1 MAVLTREQLLEKV
14 KTRIGESTSDDD
26 LALLEDITDTF
37 DSVQST
43 EQEDWKK
50 KYEAND
56 AEWRK
61 KYRDRFFN
69 SPADTTDPLDPNPD
83 TRSAEEK
90 RSEEITVNDLFKE
103 V

>member
-1 MAVLTREQLLEKV
+1 MAILTREQLLEKV
-14 KTRIGESTSDDD
+14 KAKIGDSTSDDD
-26 LALLEDITDTF
+26 LSLLEDITDTF

-50 KYEAND
+50 KYETND

-69 SPADTTDPLDPNPD
+69 APADNKDPLDPTPD
-83 TRSAEEK
+83 DPTDNTNNEDIYIS
-90 RSEEITVNDLFKE
+90 DLFKE

>member
-14 KTRIGESTSDDD
+14 KAKIGESTSDDD
-26 LALLEDITDTF
+26 LSLLEDITDTF

-50 KYEAND
+50 KYETND

-69 SPADTTDPLDPNPD
+69 SPADNKDPLDPTQDETPD
-83 TRSAEEK
+83 DTHNEDIKVS
-90 RSEEITVNDLFKE
+90 DLFKE

>member
-14 KTRIGESTSDDD
+14 KAKIGESTSDDD
-26 LALLEDITDTF
+26 LSLLEDIADTF
-37 DSVQST
+37 DEVQST

-50 KYEAND
+50 KYETND

-69 SPADTTDPLDPNPD
+69 TPGDNKDPLDPNPD
-83 TRSAEEK
+83 PVPDDNHNEDINIS
-90 RSEEITVNDLFKE
+90 DLFKE
-103 V
+103 A

>member
-14 KTRIGESTSDDD
+14 KAKIGDSTSDDD
-26 LALLEDITDTF
+26 LSLLEDITDTF

-50 KYEAND
+50 KYETND

-69 SPADTTDPLDPNPD
+69 APADNKDPLDPTPD
-83 TRSAEEK
+83 DSTDNTNNEDINIS
-90 RSEEITVNDLFKE
+90 DLFKE